1 MGNLADCSAT
11 SWVHLDPDQIRRD
24 LEAAFPGVRAWL
36 GEYTGHWWALV
47 NDRLVE
53 AVTPRLLADEIRA
66 VLAVRRTVPPR
77 RGKLRDRPAA
87 PSRPSG
93 SARPGHGR
101 PKRRWRVLIG
111 GWR

>member
-11 SWVHLDPDQIRRD
+11 SWVYLDPDQIRRE

-36 GEYTGHWWALV
+36 GDYTGHWWALV

-53 AVTPRLLADEIRA
+53 ADTPRLLADKVRE
-66 VLAVRRTVPPR
+66 VLAVQRAAPPIRRARRPR
-77 RGKLRDRPAA
+77 QVTP
-87 PSRPSG
+87 PSRP
-93 SARPGHGR
+93 ARVR
-101 PKRRWRVLIG
+101 PKRRRHVLLG